1 MSEKSWQLNRPIYL
15 RLPNESGAYQGNEI
29 VDAITTP
36 WDEQLVDIKNTLLNF
51 NNDFINP
58 DTARVDALDWLAQLS
73 GFTGEYWD
81 TNWTAAIKRE
91 LIKNSHT
98 KIWSHKGTVMLLQYL
113 LDLFGLDAVVYA
125 ENVWFIGITAIGSPV
140 GGRTLYYAIKLFIP
154 GAENRQFYTRNSK
167 EWKFIE
173 RLNRLYMPCWCGSIP
188 TNGNFI
194 HYEKFIIG
202 VSAVGDPI
210 WSGSINKNPIIT
222 VNFGSGIA
230 INSSMQIGA
239 NFSIGSGF
247 DTRIIR
253 PIIANFGIGNSTNTT
268 KVITSNFGIGSGFDA
283 AKVITSNFGIGSGFN
298 SSKVIV
304 TDFGIGGG
312 LSSSITIVA
321 DFGIGNADNTTK
333 VILTNFG
340 IGSGFDL

>member
-154 GAENRQFYTRNSK
+154 GAENRQLPIRIVDQCL
-167 EWKFIE
+167 FI
-173 RLNRLYMPCWCGSIP
+173 
-188 TNGNFI
+188 F
-194 HYEKFIIG
+194 
-202 VSAVGDPI
+202 
-210 WSGSINKNPIIT
+210 
-222 VNFGSGIA
+222 
-230 INSSMQIGA
+230 
-239 NFSIGSGF
+239 
-247 DTRIIR
+247 
-253 PIIANFGIGNSTNTT
+253 
-268 KVITSNFGIGSGFDA
+268 
-283 AKVITSNFGIGSGFN
+283 
-298 SSKVIV
+298 
-304 TDFGIGGG
+304 
-312 LSSSITIVA
+312 
-321 DFGIGNADNTTK
+321 
-333 VILTNFG
+333 
-340 IGSGFDL
+340 